1 MTKSLRNNCYFLPC
15 LMALLVLILDQIT
28 KAMAMAWIPKD
39 TPIVVI
45 PDFFDLVNVRNR
57 GAAFGFLN
65 RSDIEWQFW
74 LFLAATIIAVWAIFS
89 LLKNSGRRPWLQIG
103 LGLILGGSIGNLVD
117 RLRFRAV
124 VDFLDFYLGQ
134 WHWPAFNVADM
145 GICIGAFMACIAVM
159 RAPEEKRP

>member
-1 MTKSLRNNCYFLPC
+1 M
-15 LMALLVLILDQIT
+15 LVLILDQIT

-45 PDFFDLVNVRNR
+45 PGFFDLVNVRNR

-74 LFLAATIIAVWAIFS
+74 IFLAATFIAVWAIFS
-89 LLKNSGRRPWLQIG
+89 LLKNSGNRPWLRIG
-103 LGLILGGSIGNLVD
+103 LGLILGGSVGNLVD

-145 GICIGAFMACIAVM
+145 GICMGAFMACIAVL
-159 RAPEEKRP
+159 RAPEGKKS